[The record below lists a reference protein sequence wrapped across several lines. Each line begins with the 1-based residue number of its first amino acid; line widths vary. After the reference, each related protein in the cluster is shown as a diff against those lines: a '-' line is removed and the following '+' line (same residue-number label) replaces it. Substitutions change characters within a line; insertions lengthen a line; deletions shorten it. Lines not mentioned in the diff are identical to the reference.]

1 MILLAIIK
9 VQFLEENVYRPLGLF
24 NVNKL
29 AKFVFK
35 EKTAAR
41 GFDKLFKYAFFRF
54 TLFARTDGKKLFDSL
69 KKIIETNDNGLDSI
83 LKNFPQV
90 TKPYFLAAF
99 WGL

>member
-1 MILLAIIK
+1 M
-9 VQFLEENVYRPLGLF
+9 YRPLGLF

-54 TLFARTDGKKLFDSL
+54 TLFARTDGKKLFDRL
-69 KKIIETNDNGLDSI
+69 KK
-83 LKNFPQV
+83 
-90 TKPYFLAAF
+90 
-99 WGL
+99 

>member
-1 MILLAIIK
+1 M
-9 VQFLEENVYRPLGLF
+9 YRPLGLF

-54 TLFARTDGKKLFDSL
+54 TLFARTDGKKLFDRL
-69 KKIIETNDNGLDSI
+69 KKVIETNDNGLDSI
-83 LKNFPQV
+83 LKNFLQIA
-90 TKPYFLAAF
+90 KPYFF
-99 WGL
+99 WRPFGVCKL